1 MDDLQLDVNAEVDTD
16 LLIDN
21 EENNYSVLRE
31 MQRKAKMGG
40 AKRNLTAASSKQQSS
55 TNLVQQTQKDGLEST
70 NMVQTKEEGKNSA
83 HVHTSQL
90 VSEVA
95 DASEDNR
102 DDLQLQVPL
111 ISKNDAVYL
120 GTVFIGSPV
129 SQQAK
134 VVFDTGSEYLAI
146 TSVLC
151 DDETAGNYRFKKYDP
166 LSGGFVQ
173 RDQIHKRCKTM
184 AFDMHKSDSQ
194 KILSKASSKLTY
206 GSAKLQGFIWQDYTC
221 IQPLKSDGK
230 TMSAVQLKM
239 ELKKNKCAY
248 F

>member
-1 MDDLQLDVNAEVDTD
+1 MVSEGVVRIDLERKFVHKFDNLQLEDTVDPELMDDLQLNVDAEVATD

-31 MQRKAKMGG
+31 MQRNKIAKG
-40 AKRNLTAASSKQQSS
+40 ARNLKQAESSNLAQQSS
-55 TNLVQQTQKDGLEST
+55 QGILDNN
-70 NMVQTKEEGKNSA
+70 NMVQTEVQEKEHQKA
-83 HVHTSQL
+83 HVNQL
-90 VSEVA
+90 VSEIA
-95 DASEDNR
+95 DASEDNTS
-102 DDLQLQVPL
+102 DLQLQVPL

-120 GTVFIGSPV
+120 GTVYLGSPV
-129 SQQAK
+129 SQPAK

-184 AFDMHKSDSQ
+184 SYDMHQSDSN

-206 GSAKLQGFIWQDYTC
+206 GSAKLQGFIW
-221 IQPLKSDGK
+221 
-230 TMSAVQLKM
+230 
-239 ELKKNKCAY
+239 
-248 F
+248 